1 MSKSYYELIRESNK
15 SYDFNKGWIKFDGFL
30 NRDMADF
37 LYGYVLLSK
46 RRLEVF
52 EKENDL
58 SEIAFPTYKI
68 YKILS
73 IHQNMYG
80 KHMYGTFNDSQALGD
95 YSKYGDLVF
104 DTLLIGKTKQ
114 LSEIT
119 QINLVPQYSY
129 HRLYTKGTELER
141 HRDRESC
148 EISVT
153 LCLGYESHY
162 NWPIWF
168 EEKSGEKISV
178 TLNPGDMV
186 IYKGVE
192 LDHWREPFQGKNHA
206 QVFLHYNDKN
216 GPYGHQKFDGR
227 EVLGVPK

>member
-46 RRLEVF
+46 RRLEV

-58 SEIAFPTYKI
+58 SET
-68 YKILS
+68 
-73 IHQNMYG
+73 HQ
-80 KHMYGTFNDSQALGD
+80 HMYGTFDDSQALGD

-168 EEKSGEKISV
+168 EEKNGEKISV

-192 LDHWREPFQGKNHA
+192 LDHWREPFQGNNHA
-206 QVFLHYNDKN
+206 Q
-216 GPYGHQKFDGR
+216 
-227 EVLGVPK
+227 VLGVPK

>member
-46 RRLEVF
+46 RRLEV
-52 EKENDL
+52 EKENGL
-58 SEIAFPTYKI
+58 SET
-68 YKILS
+68 
-73 IHQNMYG
+73 HQ
-80 KHMYGTFNDSQALGD
+80 HMYGTFDDSQALGD

-162 NWPIWF
+162 DWPIWF
-168 EEKSGEKISV
+168 EEKNGEKISV

-192 LDHWREPFQGKNHA
+192 LDHWREPFQGNNHA

>member
-46 RRLEVF
+46 RRLEV

-58 SEIAFPTYKI
+58 SET
-68 YKILS
+68 
-73 IHQNMYG
+73 HQ
-80 KHMYGTFNDSQALGD
+80 HMYGTFDDSQALGD

-168 EEKSGEKISV
+168 EEKNGEKISV

-192 LDHWREPFQGKNHA
+192 LDHWREPFQGNNHA

>member
-46 RRLEVF
+46 RRLEV

-58 SEIAFPTYKI
+58 SET
-68 YKILS
+68 
-73 IHQNMYG
+73 HQ
-80 KHMYGTFNDSQALGD
+80 HMYGTFNDSQALGD

-162 NWPIWF
+162 DWPIWF
-168 EEKSGEKISV
+168 EEKNGEKISV

-192 LDHWREPFQGKNHA
+192 LDHWREPFQGNNHA

>member
-46 RRLEVF
+46 RRLEV

-58 SEIAFPTYKI
+58 SET
-68 YKILS
+68 
-73 IHQNMYG
+73 HQ
-80 KHMYGTFNDSQALGD
+80 HMYGTFDDSQALGD

-119 QINLVPQYSY
+119 QINLGSQS
-129 HRLYTKGTELER
+129 L
-141 HRDRESC
+141 
-148 EISVT
+148 
-153 LCLGYESHY
+153 
-162 NWPIWF
+162 
-168 EEKSGEKISV
+168 
-178 TLNPGDMV
+178 
-186 IYKGVE
+186 
-192 LDHWREPFQGKNHA
+192 
-206 QVFLHYNDKN
+206 
-216 GPYGHQKFDGR
+216 
-227 EVLGVPK
+227 

>member
-46 RRLEVF
+46 RRLEVK
-52 EKENDL
+52 KENDL
-58 SEIAFPTYKI
+58 SET
-68 YKILS
+68 
-73 IHQNMYG
+73 HQ
-80 KHMYGTFNDSQALGD
+80 HMYGTFDDSQALGD

-192 LDHWREPFQGKNHA
+192 LEHWREPLQGKNHA

-216 GPYGHQKFDGR
+216 GPYGHKKFDGR
-227 EVLGVPK
+227 KALGYYE